1 MIKSLQY
8 QLIRMFH
15 AILNLLNIDT
25 ILNLAYLIGPLYY
38 VFSFKNTFKLYK
50 RREKIKNYKN
60 LNYNPMTVK
69 INYVKYW
76 LETLWLSKDN
86 FEKDVMNKVVIK
98 NQSYLDNLMKSEKGF
113 IFALPHLGN
122 WEMAIPVGKSIGLD
136 LVAVAEPLD
145 NKRVLNWFKSL
156 REQLGCEIILGGK
169 GQNTFDLLQD
179 KIMNG
184 KHICLL
190 SERSINKSGVGVE
203 FFGEVAAFPKGPVAL
218 ALKTEVP
225 IVPAAFLKLE
235 GRYTLVFDKPFY
247 VPLFDNEAQSIQ
259 QGLKVLA
266 KSFEDL
272 IALDINQWHSIQ
284 PVWAN
289 EY

>member
-15 AILNLLNIDT
+15 AILNTLNIDT

-38 VFSFKNTFKLYK
+38 VYSFKNTFKLYK

>member
-15 AILNLLNIDT
+15 AILNSLNIDT

-50 RREKIKNYKN
+50 RREKIKNYKK

-86 FEKDVMNKVVIK
+86 FEKDIMNKVVIN

-156 REQLGCEIILGGK
+156 REQLGCEIVLGGK

-179 KIMNG
+179 KILNG

>member
-8 QLIRMFH
+8 QFIRILHLI
-15 AILNLLNIDT
+15 LKPLNIDT
-25 ILNLAYLIGPLYY
+25 ILNLAYFIGPLYY
-38 VFSFKNTFKLYK
+38 IFSFKNSFKLYK
-50 RREKIKNYKN
+50 RKKKFKKYDN
-60 LNYNPMTVK
+60 LIYNPLTVK

-76 LETLWLSKDN
+76 LETLWLTKNN
-86 FEKDVMNKVVIK
+86 FEQKIMPKVEIK
-98 NQSYLDNLMKSEKGF
+98 NQNYIDNLMNSENGF
-113 IFALPHLGN
+113 IFVLPHLGN

-145 NKRVLNWFKSL
+145 NKKVLNWFKSL

-169 GQNTFDLLQD
+169 GQNTFDLLQNM
-179 KIMNG
+179 IING
-184 KHICLL
+184 KHVCLL

-225 IVPAAFLKLE
+225 IVPAAFLKL
-235 GRYTLVFDKPFY
+235 GGKYTLVFDKPFY

-259 QGLKVLA
+259 QGMKVLS

-272 IALDINQWHSIQ
+272 ITLDINQWHSIQ